1 MYVGTG
7 DSPLTLPFYEKCG
20 FKVSHRVKDFFI
32 ENYDNPI
39 YECGKKL
46 TDMVYL
52 KKDRAKQGIWK

>member
-39 YECGKKL
+39 YECKKQL
-46 TDMVYL
+46 TDIVYL